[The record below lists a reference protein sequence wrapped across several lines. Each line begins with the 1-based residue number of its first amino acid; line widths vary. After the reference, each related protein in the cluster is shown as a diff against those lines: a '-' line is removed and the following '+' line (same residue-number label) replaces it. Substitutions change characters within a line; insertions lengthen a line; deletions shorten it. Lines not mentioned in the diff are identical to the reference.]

1 MRYNTIHVINASTFY
16 GKKNISRLAV
26 YNLFIHPCRGIIY
39 ELVFPPHSA
48 GFLFNK
54 WRIRIIN
61 CVQYDSASPASV
73 NTPHCR
79 YVHRLFHF
87 NIQKQAHTIIKFS
100 VEENSAFEF
109 FMRFNFPSDR
119 EEEEGRFKVSTSV
132 RDACKICI
140 FLIENSQQQLKV
152 V

>member
-1 MRYNTIHVINASTFY
+1 MRYNTCYKCF
-16 GKKNISRLAV
+16 NILRKEKYFTPV
-26 YNLFIHPCRGIIY
+26 DNLFIHPCRGIIY

-48 GFLFNK
+48 AFLFNK

-73 NTPHCR
+73 NTPQCR
-79 YVHRLFHF
+79 YVRTMYIDFSIF

-132 RDACKICI
+132 RVACKI
-140 FLIENSQQQLKV
+140 FF
-152 V
+152 